1 MHATRGGS
9 LSGQVQ
15 LEGPLSC
22 QRKSD
27 NLYLVVPDSAKVFC
41 VECYPARL
49 GVRGVLTQDDM
60 QLACCCED
68 LNDKDVFNIR

>member
-1 MHATRGGS
+1 M
-9 LSGQVQ
+9 
-15 LEGPLSC
+15 
-22 QRKSD
+22 
-27 NLYLVVPDSAKVFC
+27 PDFAKVFC

-49 GVRGVLTQDDM
+49 GVRGGVLTQDGM